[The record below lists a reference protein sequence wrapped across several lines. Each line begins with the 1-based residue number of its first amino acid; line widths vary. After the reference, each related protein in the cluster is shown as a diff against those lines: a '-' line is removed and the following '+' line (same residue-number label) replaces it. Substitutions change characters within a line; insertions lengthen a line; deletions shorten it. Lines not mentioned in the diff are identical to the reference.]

1 MQFVTTTNSDVSPRR
16 SRRPLLLGGLAAL
29 IVVAALLQGAAAFAA
44 PGQTAIVRPD
54 PLVATVPVGGQVVV
68 HIYIQDVQN
77 LYGADIRFS
86 YDPAVLEVQDA
97 NPAASGVQ
105 IQPLSSFLSPD
116 FVVRNTA
123 CNVIDPGDPA
133 CPLAGVLR
141 YAVTQ
146 VNPSAPASGSGAL
159 AAITFKRLTSDVTTL
174 TVIAHDLSDRYGVM
188 IPSTVQA
195 GRVELST
202 VRTLY
207 LPLVWR

>member
-16 SRRPLLLGGLAAL
+16 SRRSLLLGGLAAL
-29 IVVAALLQGAAAFAA
+29 IVAALLQGAAAFAA

-68 HIYIQDVQN
+68 NIYVQDVQN

-105 IQPLSSFLSPD
+105 IQPLSSFLNPD

-123 CNVIDPGDPA
+123 CNVIDPA
-133 CPLAGVLR
+133 CPLAG
-141 YAVTQ
+141 
-146 VNPSAPASGSGAL
+146 SSG
-159 AAITFKRLTSDVTTL
+159 TR
-174 TVIAHDLSDRYGVM
+174 
-188 IPSTVQA
+188 
-195 GRVELST
+195 
-202 VRTLY
+202 
-207 LPLVWR
+207 